1 MSFFNNEDGFSCL
14 LHWIHKLLV
23 PFQLSEAIVGLE
35 LTGDYWL
42 ALSRWLFD
50 HKFQAVLVNPQLVKK
65 TKKTEIIQVLKVMLK
80 MP

>member
-1 MSFFNNEDGFSCL
+1 M
-14 LHWIHKLLV
+14 LV